1 MGDSLWLAVSLL
13 LNILALLGLRGAPP
27 SIWRVVGFGSVAS
40 WGLFV
45 LMGQPL
51 WAGLATLVTCAIAV
65 VTLSSAERE
74 AWESGGSQ
82 HWE

>member
-1 MGDSLWLAVSLL
+1 LGDSPWLEVSLL
-13 LNILALLGLRGAPP
+13 LNLLALLGLRKAR
-27 SIWRVVGFGSVAS
+27 SLKWRFVGLGSVAS

-65 VTLSSAERE
+65 VILSSAERKE
-74 AWESGGSQ
+74 WESGGSR